1 MKRHIVIHIGL
12 VMALSLSLVL
22 PAYARAVVDPDDVNR
37 NTRMKYL
44 QTNPDLLKKRVN
56 VDRTW
61 TRNVK
66 TPKPVAAT
74 GAVTVRPIRL
84 NARLLRALAK
94 QKKASNILLKRV
106 PKVTPGQTATGST
119 MAQ

>member
-56 VDRTW
+56 VDRSWMRGANTS
-61 TRNVK
+61 K
-66 TPKPVAAT
+66 TASGTTVA
-74 GAVTVRPIRL
+74 RPIRK
-84 NARLLRALAK
+84 NERLLRALDR
-94 QKKASNILLKRV
+94 QKKAANILKKRV
-106 PKVTPGQTATGST
+106 PKVAPKQTATGST
-119 MAQ
+119 TN